1 MKVGVVGLGAIG
13 SLFFNRVLHHIN
25 PKNVARSKADRA
37 NQVYALVKDSQVPHL
52 KKVAILDQ
60 LRHPILEVPTDV
72 SPNADAFRTDFD
84 QEGRSLDVLL
94 VTVKSTDTYEV
105 AARLKAGS
113 AISKH
118 SLLISLQN
126 GLGNVKILKDVLETD
141 NVLHGVTYMG
151 GVSVSPGTVIQGGD
165 GMTTIQN
172 AEHLSDSVQ
181 DTLGRFCQLL
191 AASGIQTQL
200 VPSNDLQS
208 VVWTKLMVNA
218 GINPLGAILNV
229 PNKRVVAGADNLA
242 VVEAIVNEAAAVAK
256 AQGISLILNNAT
268 PLEFTVAAAEA
279 TGANFC
285 SMCLDIQRHKPTE
298 IGSINDMI
306 VYYGQQAGVPTPH
319 NAFLT
324 SIVKALER
332 SKTNTPMS
340 SSTGQSIS

>member
-37 NQVYALVKDSQVPHL
+37 NQVYALVKDNQVPHL

-105 AARLKAGS
+105 AARLKVSGAWQKSQRHVVHDALNTQAGN

-126 GLGNVKILKDVLETD
+126 GEAPAVDLHLLSVRVGLGNVKILKDVLETD

-191 AASGIQTQL
+191 AASGW
-200 VPSNDLQS
+200 D
-208 VVWTKLMVNA
+208 
-218 GINPLGAILNV
+218 
-229 PNKRVVAGADNLA
+229 R
-242 VVEAIVNEAAAVAK
+242 
-256 AQGISLILNNAT
+256 
-268 PLEFTVAAAEA
+268 
-279 TGANFC
+279 
-285 SMCLDIQRHKPTE
+285 
-298 IGSINDMI
+298 
-306 VYYGQQAGVPTPH
+306 
-319 NAFLT
+319 
-324 SIVKALER
+324 
-332 SKTNTPMS
+332 
-340 SSTGQSIS
+340 